1 MGLPS
6 PGYMNWWSNS
16 ASEMQ
21 PDEDRTL
28 DLCAAGASPPRPQG
42 LSGCRRCWSLPL
54 FSYKRKKEKQWEGC
68 NRTETRREQRKL
80 KSSFVKV
87 MKGRELFSNVIA
99 LMMVIGPHMKQGR
112 DKRLESVLK
121 LCDAAD
127 SVGCRFRGRA
137 QCGAQCVGRE

>member
-1 MGLPS
+1 MRTGPWTSVLQAHLLPD
-6 PGYMNWWSNS
+6 PKVCLAVEG
-16 ASEMQ
+16 
-21 PDEDRTL
+21 
-28 DLCAAGASPPRPQG
+28 AGVCPF
-42 LSGCRRCWSLPL
+42 SLIRG
-54 FSYKRKKEKQWEGC
+54 RKKSSGRDGGGGREGC

>member
-1 MGLPS
+1 MRTGPWTSVLQAHLLPD
-6 PGYMNWWSNS
+6 PKVCLAVEG
-16 ASEMQ
+16 
-21 PDEDRTL
+21 
-28 DLCAAGASPPRPQG
+28 AGVCP
-42 LSGCRRCWSLPL
+42 
-54 FSYKRKKEKQWEGC
+54 FSRIRGRKKSSERDGGGGREGC

-127 SVGCRFRGRA
+127 SVGG
-137 QCGAQCVGRE
+137 QTVWSPVCGERVILGFLKPLQGYLSRLSSW